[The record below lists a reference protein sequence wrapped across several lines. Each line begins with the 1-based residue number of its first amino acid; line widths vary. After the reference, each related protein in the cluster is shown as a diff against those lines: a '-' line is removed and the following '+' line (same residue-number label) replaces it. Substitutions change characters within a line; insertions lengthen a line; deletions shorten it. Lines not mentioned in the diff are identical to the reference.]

1 MARLNEEEKKRIETM
16 ASSFMNEPNSTWK
29 EQIGGY
35 ILDKWEEFKD
45 WFMHIYN
52 NEMSKISESDR
63 IKSTYNIS
71 YSLEE
76 IRQKICEIDEK

>member
-1 MARLNEEEKKRIETM
+1 
-16 ASSFMNEPNSTWK
+16 MN
-29 EQIGGY
+29 
-35 ILDKWEEFKD
+35 KWEEFKD

-63 IKSTYNIS
+63 IKSTYDIS